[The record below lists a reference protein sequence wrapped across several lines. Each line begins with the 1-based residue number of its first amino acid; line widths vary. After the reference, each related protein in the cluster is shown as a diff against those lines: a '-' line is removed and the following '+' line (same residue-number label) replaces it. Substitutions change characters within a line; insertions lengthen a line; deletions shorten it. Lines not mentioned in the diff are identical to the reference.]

1 MCLVIFLFRSVDQV
15 VLASPFL
22 ASKQK
27 INMQNEALVS
37 ISAKAG
43 AGSCTLGR
51 TFMDGRGHVKERK
64 LVIFK
69 FYFSPKLLII

>member
-1 MCLVIFLFRSVDQV
+1 MSGYFLFRSVDQV

-22 ASKQK
+22 VFKQK
-27 INMQNEALVS
+27 VNMQNEALVS

-43 AGSCTLGR
+43 AVSCALGR
-51 TFMDGRGHVKERK
+51 TFMDGRGRVKERK
-64 LVIFK
+64 LVVFE

>member
-1 MCLVIFLFRSVDQV
+1 MSGYFLFRSVDQV

-27 INMQNEALVS
+27 VNMWNEALVS
-37 ISAKAG
+37 ASAKAR

-51 TFMDGRGHVKERK
+51 NLWMGSVM
-64 LVIFK
+64 
-69 FYFSPKLLII
+69 